1 MAPGDHDTESTALY
15 LTAFSNGKAM
25 EELEKIQLLRQAD
38 LFRPLSDRSIEQLAA
53 GSRLGSFGR
62 KSRIASAGTYSPGIR
77 LIRSGLVKLSIY
89 SQQGQEK
96 VIAMLDLGKAFGQA
110 EIFSG
115 QPFHYEALS
124 ISKVEL
130 LTVSRDTVR
139 LVSQVDARFNRALV
153 ECLSRQFDALVRDI
167 KYASGYTVSQRL
179 VSFLLYR
186 AAEQDGK
193 EALVELAFTKS
204 ALASRLGMSPESFSR
219 TLRYLQDRGLITVR
233 VRRIRIN
240 DVQALSDLLTES
252 LRNGTS
258 LMHLPGD
265 EPHDEQALQH

>member
-1 MAPGDHDTESTALY
+1 M
-15 LTAFSNGKAM
+15 N
-25 EELEKIQLLRQAD
+25 ELEKIELLRRAD
-38 LFRPLSDRSIEQLAA
+38 LFSPLADRSLEQLAA
-53 GSRLGSFGR
+53 GSKSSCFART
-62 KSRIASAGTYSPGIR
+62 SRIARAGDLSPGIR
-77 LIRSGLVKLSIY
+77 LVRSGLLKLSIY
-89 SQQGQEK
+89 SHQGQEK
-96 VIAMLDLGKAFGQA
+96 VIAMLDRGKTFGSA

-115 QPFHYEALS
+115 QPLHYDAHS
-124 ISKVEL
+124 ISRVEL
-130 LTVSRDTVR
+130 LTVSRDAVR
-139 LVSQVDARFNRALV
+139 RVSQSDARFNRALV

-186 AAEQDGK
+186 AEEQSGK

-240 DVQALSDLLTES
+240 DVKALSDLLAES
-252 LRNGTS
+252 LRDGTC
-258 LMHLPGD
+258 LMHLSSDQTFRTP
-265 EPHDEQALQH
+265 LQQH

>member
-1 MAPGDHDTESTALY
+1 M
-15 LTAFSNGKAM
+15 K
-25 EELEKIQLLRQAD
+25 ELEKTELLRRAD
-38 LFRPLSDRSIEQLAA
+38 LFSTLSDQSIEQLAA
-53 GSRLGSFGR
+53 GSKSSCFGR
-62 KSRIASAGTYSPGIR
+62 KSQIACAGTYSPGIR

-96 VIAMLDLGKAFGQA
+96 VIAMLDQGKAFGQA

-115 QPFHYEALS
+115 QPFHYDACS
-124 ISKVEL
+124 ISRVEL

-139 LVSQVDARFNRALV
+139 LVSQADARFNRALV

-186 AAEQDGK
+186 AAEQNGK

-204 ALASRLGMSPESFSR
+204 ALASRLGMSPESCSR

-233 VRRIRIN
+233 IRRIKIN
-240 DVQALSDLLTES
+240 DVQALSDLLAES

-265 EPHDEQALQH
+265 DPFDDKAWQH

>member
-1 MAPGDHDTESTALY
+1 MT
-15 LTAFSNGKAM
+15 
-25 EELEKIQLLRQAD
+25 ELEKQDLLRRTD
-38 LFRPLSDRSIEQLAA
+38 LFGPLSEQSIEQLAA
-53 GSRLGSFGR
+53 GSQPTSFAR
-62 KSRIASAGTYSPGIR
+62 KAIIARAGTYSPGIR

-96 VIAMLDLGKAFGQA
+96 VIAMLDRDKTFGQA

-115 QPFHYEALS
+115 QPFHYEACS

-130 LTVSRDTVR
+130 LTVSRDTVQR
-139 LVSQVDARFNRALV
+139 VSQADARFNRALV

-186 AAEQDGK
+186 AADQAGSQPM
-193 EALVELAFTKS
+193 VELAFTKS

-252 LRNGTS
+252 LRDGTS
-258 LMHLPGD
+258 MMHISGD
-265 EPHDEQALQH
+265 EPVRDQPSPN

>member
-1 MAPGDHDTESTALY
+1 MNEV
-15 LTAFSNGKAM
+15 
-25 EELEKIQLLRQAD
+25 EKQDLLRRAD
-38 LFRPLSDRSIEQLAA
+38 LFSTLSQQSIEQLAA
-53 GSRLGSFGR
+53 GSQTSSFAR
-62 KSRIASAGTYSPGIR
+62 KSPIARAGTYSPGIR

-96 VIAMLDLGKAFGQA
+96 VIAMLDRDKAFGQA

-115 QPFHYEALS
+115 QPFHYEAHS

-130 LTVSRDTVR
+130 LTVSRDTVQR
-139 LVSQVDARFNRALV
+139 VSQTDARFNRALV

-167 KYASGYTVSQRL
+167 KYANGYTVSQRL

-186 AAEQDGK
+186 AEAQSDK
-193 EALVELAFTKS
+193 EAMVDLAFTKT

-240 DVQALSDLLTES
+240 DVQALSNLLAES
-252 LRNGTS
+252 LRDGTC
-258 LMHLPGD
+258 LMHLSSDRPYRA
-265 EPHDEQALQH
+265 PARQH